1 MAMNIPSTSN
11 APPIVASATQSAV
24 EGIRTQEELLERN
37 VTEVA
42 RSESAE
48 SHDTSSRDRALT
60 EQNEIVQAVQ
70 ANARSLEAANERIGT
85 LVDLEA

>member
-1 MAMNIPSTSN
+1 MNIPSIPNT
-11 APPIVASATQSAV
+11 PPIVASSTQSAV

-37 VTEVA
+37 VAEVA
-42 RSESAE
+42 RNEGSQ
-48 SHDTSSRDRALT
+48 SHDTSSQDRALV
-60 EQNEIVQAVQ
+60 EQKEIIQAVQ

>member
-1 MAMNIPSTSN
+1 MNIPSIPNT
-11 APPIVASATQSAV
+11 PPIVASSTQSAV
-24 EGIRTQEELLERN
+24 EGIRTQEEILERN

-42 RSESAE
+42 RNESAE

-60 EQNEIVQAVQ
+60 EQSEIVQAVQ

-85 LVDLEA
+85 VVDLQA